1 MAANDTAF
9 VLATTK
15 PVSLFWKCWP
25 IVTLQWNPTLPEIDL
40 PCEKP

>member
-25 IVTLQWNPTLPEIDL
+25 IVMPLQSHKA
-40 PCEKP
+40 CF